1 MLKRIRRLNSTE
13 EFENALDTVNSRH
26 YVLRLF
32 ITGTTVRSSR
42 TIANIRSVCEE
53 YLKDRYDLTVVD
65 IYQQPSSTI
74 AQQVIAAPTLIKS
87 EPLPFKRLIG
97 DLSDRG
103 KVLVALGLAN
113 SMDEEAPNV

>member
-1 MLKRIRRLNSTE
+1 MPKRIHRLNSTE
-13 EFENALDTVNSRH
+13 EFENALNRVNGRR

-32 ITGTTVRSSR
+32 ITGITVRSSR
-42 TIANIRSVCEE
+42 TIANVRSVCEE

-65 IYQQPSSTI
+65 IYQQPSSTL

-103 KVLVALGLAN
+103 RVLVALGIAN
-113 SMDEEAPNV
+113 SADEEAPNV